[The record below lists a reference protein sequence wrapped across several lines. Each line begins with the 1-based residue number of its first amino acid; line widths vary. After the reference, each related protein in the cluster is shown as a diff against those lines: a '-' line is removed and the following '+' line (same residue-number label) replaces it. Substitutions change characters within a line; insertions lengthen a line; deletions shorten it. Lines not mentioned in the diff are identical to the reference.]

1 MEVSSSRVGRRS
13 HYRSV
18 ESEAAVRGGCG
29 VHAWAV
35 HTQARRATFD
45 PHLNEFTEPG
55 VVPGSTK
62 GRAD

>member
-1 MEVSSSRVGRRS
+1 M
-13 HYRSV
+13 
-18 ESEAAVRGGCG
+18 
-29 VHAWAV
+29 HAWAV